1 MTLSIV
7 LWIVGIHVVEII
19 SVLVFILI
27 RKNQKMENII
37 ISQQEQ
43 MDTIG
48 VLINNMDE
56 SFKKIDT
63 RVWVGEDED
72 IKSTFNDMK
81 EIQAILSSI
90 LK

>member
-43 MDTIG
+43 MDAVG